1 MEYKSGLRAMLALAM
16 AACAA
21 PAVAQ
26 EVNKCQINGRTVY
39 QQNPCPG
46 ADIKVKQVVVTPP
59 KTNPYIGMLRSE
71 IEKTTWGEPMYKNQ
85 TTTATSFREQWVYF
99 GHRYIYVRDGVVTAI
114 QE

>member
-1 MEYKSGLRAMLALAM
+1 MEYKSGLRAMLMLAI
-16 AACAA
+16 AACGAS
-21 PAVAQ
+21 AVAQ
-26 EVNKCQINGRTVY
+26 NVNKCVLEGRTVY
-39 QQNPCPG
+39 QQTPCPG
-46 ADIKVKQVVVTPP
+46 AEIKVKPVVIAPP
-59 KTNPYIGMLRSE
+59 KMLPYIGMERSE